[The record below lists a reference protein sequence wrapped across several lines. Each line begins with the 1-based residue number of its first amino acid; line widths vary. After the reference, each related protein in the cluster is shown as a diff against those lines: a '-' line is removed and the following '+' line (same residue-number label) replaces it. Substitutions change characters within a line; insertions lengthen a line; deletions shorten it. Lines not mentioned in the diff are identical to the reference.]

1 MHPLRRRAALTFA
14 AAATTPM
21 LLAGCG
27 GGGDGGG
34 AAEFDP
40 AAVAAVTDEELQ
52 GTTLELARFFGDCT
66 DEYGENTDLTTA
78 VGECPTIQTL
88 TNKFNAENE
97 YGITVERL
105 GGAAWDSYYD
115 SLNSTFAS
123 DNPPDVAIMHGSS
136 LVDYAERDLLVP
148 VDELAPEFGVELAD
162 AVPAAQTAIGYDG
175 ANYAVPFDLH
185 GALAHV
191 NVDLFRQ
198 AGLVDAA
205 GKPIMPTSPEELLAQ
220 AKTVK
225 DTTGQDYLA
234 MARVGDALGVHLFES
249 LLGQQGGAVVDED
262 GTSSLDSP
270 EALEALEV
278 IDSLTEGDYYDGEQ
292 TYDAAQ
298 ESFLG
303 GGAAMLFNGTWVV
316 DQYVDEATF
325 EYAAMDFPTLYEEPA
340 VWADAHTWTLPAQP
354 DGDPVK
360 YRAAMEFISYLY
372 ENDEAWALGTG
383 HISARTS
390 VLEGQSYQAAPQ
402 RANYAATGLTNARPV
417 PHIAAWPAVS
427 DTLVESIETVWFEDV
442 DPQEALTNAKTSI
455 ESTVAG

>member
-14 AAATTPM
+14 AAATTPI

-27 GGGDGGG
+27 GGGGGS

-52 GTTLELARFFGDCT
+52 GTTLELARFFGDCG
-66 DEYGENTDLTTA
+66 DEFGDNTDLATA

-97 YGITVERL
+97 HGITVERL

-123 DNPPDVAIMHGSS
+123 EDPPDVAIMHGSS

-148 VDELAPEFGVELAD
+148 LDELTSEAGIDLQD
-162 AVPAAQTAIGYDG
+162 AVPAARTAIGYEG
-175 ANYAVPFDLH
+175 ADYAVPFDLH

-191 NVDLFRQ
+191 NIDLFRQ

-205 GKPIMPTSPEELLAQ
+205 GRPVMPTSPEELLAQ
-220 AKTVK
+220 AKTVQ
-225 DTTGQDYLA
+225 DATGKDYLA
-234 MARVGDALGVHLFES
+234 TPRVGDALGVHLFES
-249 LLGQQGGAVVDED
+249 LLGQQGGAVVDEED

-270 EALEALEV
+270 EALEALDV
-278 IDSLTEGDYYDGEQ
+278 IDSLTEGGYLDGEQ

-303 GGAAMLFNGTWVV
+303 GDAAMLFNGTWVV
-316 DQYVDEATF
+316 DQYVDEAPF
-325 EYAAMDFPTLYEEPA
+325 EYAAMDFPTLYDEPA
-340 VWADAHTWTLPAQP
+340 VWADAHTWTVPAQP
-354 DGDPVK
+354 DADPVK
-360 YRAAMEFISYLY
+360 YRAAMEFLSFLY

-390 VLEGQSYQAAPQ
+390 VLESESYQAAPQ

-427 DTLVESIETVWFEDV
+427 DTLLESIETVWFQGA
-442 DPQEALTNAKTSI
+442 DPQEALTSAKTGI